1 MFLIFTYSPTP
12 FFPSAQFSL
21 IQLPVLRLEYHALHH
36 VTSPLI
42 TLCISYIHLHI
53 ERTKLGWYAWLQ
65 ACVTSGY
72 GWRKRART
80 RGEAAKDILLI
91 AFSPFLPR
99 LRCSFAPQR
108 KLPSTL
114 ASMTMWNHN
123 VYLIKNKKIKTYLT
137 KLVRPNRS
145 CARSS
150 HIPPSPT
157 IFHLLAEFLYL
168 FHDWKFLLEPCRV
181 GRFRSS
187 SEKPQT
193 PPFVIC
199 IFPEMQGHFLQNTLE
214 GF

>member
-12 FFPSAQFSL
+12 FFPSTQFSL

-65 ACVTSGY
+65 ACATSGY

-91 AFSPFLPR
+91 ASSPFLPR
-99 LRCSFAPQR
+99 LRYSFAPPK

-123 VYLIKNKKIKTYLT
+123 VHLIKNKNLPDLTCTTKPVLRKIISHSSFPNNLSPFGQVPLPFPWLEIPSGTLHCVLNPPLHPKPSF
-137 KLVRPNRS
+137 VRCLGHDVRVS
-145 CARSS
+145 AR
-150 HIPPSPT
+150 
-157 IFHLLAEFLYL
+157 
-168 FHDWKFLLEPCRV
+168 
-181 GRFRSS
+181 
-187 SEKPQT
+187 
-193 PPFVIC
+193 
-199 IFPEMQGHFLQNTLE
+199 
-214 GF
+214 